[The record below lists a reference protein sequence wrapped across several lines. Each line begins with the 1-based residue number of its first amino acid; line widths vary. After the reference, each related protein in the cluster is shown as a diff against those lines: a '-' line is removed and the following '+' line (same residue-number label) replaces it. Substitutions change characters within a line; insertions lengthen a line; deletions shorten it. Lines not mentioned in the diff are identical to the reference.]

1 MIVRYG
7 KIEGGKNPGKKGEK
21 YGKKTGKKRERHGNQ
36 IVL

>member
-1 MIVRYG
+1 MIVRFS
-7 KIEGGKNPGKKGEK
+7 KTEGEKNPGKKREK

>member
-7 KIEGGKNPGKKGEK
+7 KTEDGKNPGKKREK
-21 YGKKTGKKRERHGNQ
+21 SGKKTGKKRERHGNQ